1 MVRHNEKKSRAWQQ
15 NFAPKKWAFQS
26 VKKVAV
32 LNEVFIQSPALA
44 CRNHFWRSIVK
55 PRPFVFFPS
64 SDLYSKS
71 MSFFSS
77 ANSQYF
83 FMKILGIGSWVSWIN
98 SCKGHWCGSTYMVV
112 RLSDVRGNFFVFL
125 SLFWAYVEQHDNHIG
140 CEIFFFLLSF
150 PQNKR
155 KIY

>member
-55 PRPFVFFPS
+55 PRPFGFFQS
-64 SDLYSKS
+64 SDRPLYSKS
-71 MSFFSS
+71 MEMVLLLADTLVLQLTDFFIKYSNYNTVVCIFVQIKLSS
-77 ANSQYF
+77 RSIVQKCYLIW
-83 FMKILGIGSWVSWIN
+83 KPWW
-98 SCKGHWCGSTYMVV
+98 
-112 RLSDVRGNFFVFL
+112 
-125 SLFWAYVEQHDNHIG
+125 
-140 CEIFFFLLSF
+140 F
-150 PQNKR
+150 PLRRTQ
-155 KIY
+155 